1 MLVKNPILLLHGAL
15 GSKEQLVPL
24 QERLSSER
32 EVIIMNFEGHG
43 KSKSE
48 TNFSIELFTQNVV
61 DFLKEKKISKVDI
74 FGYSMGGYV
83 ALNLTLKHPNLVEK
97 IMTLG
102 TKFDW
107 TPTFAEKEVKMLNP
121 DTIQMKVPV
130 FAERLKQLHGT
141 ENWKNVVL
149 KTAQMMRDLGENPIF
164 KEEDFQKINTPTL
177 ICLGELDTMSTQ
189 VESKNVSNWLQNG
202 QFLEIKNLKHPIEI
216 APVDNI
222 VSIIYNFLI
231 KET

>member
-1 MLVKNPILLLHGAL
+1 MKNPILLLHGAL

-107 TPTFAEKEVKMLNP
+107 APKFAEKEVKMLNP
-121 DTIQMKVPV
+121 DTIQMKVPA
-130 FAERLKQLHGT
+130 FAERLKELHGT
-141 ENWKNVVL
+141 DNWKNVVL

-189 VESKNVSNWLQNG
+189 LESKNVSNWLQNG
-202 QFLEIKNLKHPIEI
+202 QFLEIENLKHPIEI
-216 APVDNI
+216 APLDNI

-231 KET
+231 QET

>member
-1 MLVKNPILLLHGAL
+1 MKNPILLLHGAL
-15 GSKEQLVPL
+15 GSKEQLVSL

-48 TNFSIELFTQNVV
+48 TNFSIELFTQNVI

>member
-1 MLVKNPILLLHGAL
+1 MKNPILLLHGAL

-74 FGYSMGGYV
+74 FGYSMGGYA

-141 ENWKNVVL
+141 ENWKKVVL

-189 VESKNVSNWLQNG
+189 LESKNVSNWLQNG
-202 QFLEIKNLKHPIEI
+202 QFLEIENLKHPIEI
-216 APVDNI
+216 APVDKI
-222 VSIIYNFLI
+222 ISIIYNFLN

>member
-1 MLVKNPILLLHGAL
+1 MKNPILLLHGAL